1 MKKKQ
6 NIGLFFGSFNP
17 IHFGHLIIAN
27 YMSEF
32 TDLDQIWFVISP
44 HNPLKK
50 KQSLLNVAFRFEMVE
65 IAIKEVVKF
74 KTCNAEINLP
84 QPSYTIHTLAYLSEK
99 YPKYNFSIIMGADNL
114 LSFNKWKNY
123 TQILENYNVY
133 IYPRST
139 YEKDLI
145 PEYLLKYKE
154 KIFFTNAPIIEIS
167 SSFIRSSIA
176 EKKDVRFF
184 LPEGVSEYID
194 KQQFYK

>member
-1 MKKKQ
+1 
-6 NIGLFFGSFNP
+6 
-17 IHFGHLIIAN
+17 
-27 YMSEF
+27 
-32 TDLDQIWFVISP
+32 
-44 HNPLKK
+44 
-50 KQSLLNVAFRFEMVE
+50 MVE

-139 YEKDLI
+139 YEKVLI

-167 SSFIRSSIA
+167 SSFIRNSIA

-184 LPEGVSEYID
+184 LPEAVYEYIER
-194 KQQFYK
+194 QQFYKS